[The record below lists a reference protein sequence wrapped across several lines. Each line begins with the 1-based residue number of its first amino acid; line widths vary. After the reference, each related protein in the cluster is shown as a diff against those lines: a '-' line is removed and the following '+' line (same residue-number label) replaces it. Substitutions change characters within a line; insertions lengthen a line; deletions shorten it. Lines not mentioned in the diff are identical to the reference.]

1 MGLYPPPD
9 TPLQLW
15 LTQSAMLSALWG
27 GSRLLPQGR
36 GAQLL
41 TWSFLVISAGA
52 ATAQ

>member
-27 GSRLLPQGR
+27 APGFSPR
-36 GAQLL
+36 GEGH
-41 TWSFLVISAGA
+41 SYSPGA
-52 ATAQ
+52 FW